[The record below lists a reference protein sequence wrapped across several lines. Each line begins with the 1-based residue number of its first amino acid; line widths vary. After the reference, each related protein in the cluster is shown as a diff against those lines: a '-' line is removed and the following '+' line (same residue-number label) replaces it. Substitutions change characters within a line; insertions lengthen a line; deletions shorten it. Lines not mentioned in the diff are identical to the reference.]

1 MARIFSSIVCKELQ
15 TFATPL
21 VHYRITRTPPWR
33 WATDHKFT
41 YFVALP
47 AGIGGA
53 YGCAL
58 GTYEGFRISHKDI
71 LPFNVLC
78 TAGGCVYGTTICAIA
93 AGLWPVFLPF
103 TIARAY
109 FPGDETS
116 VFSWNMFKTYEKN
129 KPKTT

>member
-1 MARIFSSIVCKELQ
+1 MAKILSSILCKKIQLL
-15 TFATPL
+15 ATPL
-21 VHYRITRTPPWR
+21 AQYHTTRTPPCKW
-33 WATDHKFT
+33 TMDHKFT

-58 GTYEGFRISHKDI
+58 GTYEGFRMSHKDI

-78 TAGGCVYGTTICAIA
+78 TMGGCMYGTATGVIA
-93 AGLWPVFLPF
+93 GGLWPILLPF

-116 VFSWNMFKTYEKN
+116 VFSWNMFATK